1 MANENVP
8 DAKKWVTG
16 EVITADALNQLEQ
29 NAHNAYALADT
40 NEKDIDSID
49 HIVQGIATDASG
61 EVALRAGIVATDAI
75 ADGSVTADKLGS
87 DVPMGT
93 EVNTVSPAT
102 GVAADHG
109 SNAGSLA
116 VGSGAIANGGSATA
130 IGDTASAAIAST
142 ALGAGATADSKVDV
156 YGTLEPNGKVAV
168 GKSAACEGGSL
179 IAIGENAYAGRD
191 KSIAIGSNAMSFT
204 PKNVDACNI
213 AIGTGA
219 NACRSN
225 SGVAIGYNARGGG
238 NSRWSVDQ
246 LEVPA
251 DTVGAGCVALG
262 AWSSGGSFSVGGSPE
277 HDNDVVSVGR
287 DSRYENV
294 ATEMVRVTDS
304 NGSPSASAPYWKV
317 VERSIPSSF
326 LNKKRRIVN
335 VGDPKNDTDAAT
347 KAYVDNIFNSFA
359 IFPET
364 QTPTIPSI
372 TQLTDVSMSP
382 IPAWSNGSLRNG
394 LMTITNGDTAKSL
407 PAGTAFATDLNL
419 APNKSYSV
427 CSLGGEENAI
437 QVNSTGKSLSFAVD
451 FMLPDGATV
460 VLAILEED
468 FDVSASLDV
477 AMIAEEDRAFAVD
490 SAPEIVDMT
499 ITCVDCECDN
509 FIGGVEK
516 NHQYKGTFKPNE
528 GYALAEVVVVLG
540 GEDVTERYYDNAS
553 CTVKVPRVNEFLQ
566 IKAVA
571 NPVRKETAGQE

>member
-29 NAHNAYALADT
+29 NARNAYSLADA

-49 HIVQGIATDASG
+49 HIVHGIATDTSG
-61 EVALRAGIVATDAI
+61 EVALKDGIVGTAAI
-75 ADGSVTADKLGS
+75 SDGSVTAAKLGS
-87 DVPMGT
+87 DVPTGT

-109 SNAGSLA
+109 SGSGSLA
-116 VGSGAIANGGSATA
+116 VGSGATANGGSSTA

-142 ALGAGATADSKVDV
+142 ALGAGATADAKVDV
-156 YGTLEPNGKVAV
+156 YGALEPNGKVAV
-168 GKSAACEGGSL
+168 GKSAVCEGGSL

-191 KSIAIGSNAMSFT
+191 KSIAIGSNALSFT
-204 PKNVDACNI
+204 PKNVDSCNI

-225 SGVAIGYNARGGG
+225 SGVAIGYNARGGA

-251 DTVGAGCVALG
+251 DTVGMGCVALG
-262 AWSSGGSFSVGGSPE
+262 AWSSGGHVSGGE
-277 HDNDVVSVGR
+277 VYDFDVVSVGH

-294 ATEMVRVTDS
+294 VTEMVRVTDS

-317 VERSIPSSF
+317 VESSIPSSF

-335 VGDPKNDTDAAT
+335 VGDPRNGTDAAT
-347 KAYVDNIFNSFA
+347 KAYVDGMIGQFA
-359 IFPET
+359 IFPDT

-372 TQLTDVSMSP
+372 TQLAAVSMSP

-394 LMTITNGDTAKSL
+394 LMTIANVDPAKSL

-419 APNKSYSV
+419 APNKLYRV
-427 CSLGGEENAI
+427 CSLGGEENTI
-437 QVNSTGKSLSFAVD
+437 QVDSTGKSLSFTDD
-451 FMLPDGATV
+451 FMLPDSATV

-468 FDVSASLDV
+468 LDMSATAAV
-477 AMIAEEDRAFAVD
+477 AMIAEDDEALAVD
-490 SAPEIVDMT
+490 SAPEVVDMT

-540 GEDVTERYYDNAS
+540 GEDVTGKYYDNAS

-571 NPVRKETAGQE
+571 NPVREETAGQE